1 MNKLQIFNNTEFGNI
16 RTVKDGDR
24 ALFCG
29 SDIAKAL
36 GYAVPRKAL
45 YDHCKGVLKRNTL
58 TAGGQQEMSFI
69 PEGDVY
75 RLIVHS
81 KLPTAERFERWVF
94 DEVLPTIRKTG
105 GYVADEETF
114 IETYLPYADEATRT
128 LFRSTLTT
136 IRNLNAKIEADKP
149 KVLFADSIAASKTS
163 ILIGEL
169 AKILKQNGV
178 DMGQNRLFQWMR
190 DNGYLIKRRGTDYN
204 MPTQRAMEMR
214 LFEIKEPA
222 ITHSDGHV
230 TVNKTPKVS
239 GRGQAYFVNQFLGK

>member
-1 MNKLQIFNNTEFGNI
+1 
-16 RTVKDGDR
+16 
-24 ALFCG
+24 
-29 SDIAKAL
+29 
-36 GYAVPRKAL
+36 
-45 YDHCKGVLKRNTL
+45 
-58 TAGGQQEMSFI
+58 MSFI

-214 LFEIKEPA
+214 LFEIKETA

-230 TVNKTPKVS
+230 TVNNTPKVS